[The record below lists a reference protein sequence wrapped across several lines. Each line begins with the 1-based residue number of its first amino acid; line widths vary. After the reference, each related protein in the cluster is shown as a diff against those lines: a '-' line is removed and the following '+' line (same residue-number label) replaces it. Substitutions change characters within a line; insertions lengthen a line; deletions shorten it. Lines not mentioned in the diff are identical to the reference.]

1 MKAINCNT
9 ARKYHFLNFIFKKS
23 FKYFVV
29 SKKKKTLNI
38 ILTDKFFLRFYI
50 YMRSNNICLSLSDL
64 FHLA

>member
-9 ARKYHFLNFIFKKS
+9 ARKYHFLNFVLKKS

-38 ILTDKFFLRFYI
+38 I
-50 YMRSNNICLSLSDL
+50 
-64 FHLA
+64 